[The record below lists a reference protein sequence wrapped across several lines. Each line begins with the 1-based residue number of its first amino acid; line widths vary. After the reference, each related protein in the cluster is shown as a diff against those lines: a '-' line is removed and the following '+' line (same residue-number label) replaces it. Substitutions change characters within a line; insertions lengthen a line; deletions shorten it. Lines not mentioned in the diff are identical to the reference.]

1 MNKELSRLDKEEPY
15 TPAELAQYRRA
26 ALKLIG
32 LDRKRYLVS
41 CMELLAATIIG
52 ARSKDQV
59 FSLRWDQIN
68 TSKQLLKYQDTK
80 NDEPMTLNYDYR
92 LGAILRIM
100 GEFRKKINHRDKRRA
115 YVFCSQ
121 KRV

>member
-1 MNKELSRLDKEEPY
+1 
-15 TPAELAQYRRA
+15 
-26 ALKLIG
+26 
-32 LDRKRYLVS
+32 
-41 CMELLAATIIG
+41 MELLAATIIG

-92 LGAILRIM
+92 LGAIL
-100 GEFRKKINHRDKRRA
+100 
-115 YVFCSQ
+115 YV
-121 KRV
+121 